1 MNTTDLHIIARND
14 KNQENEQ
21 VLTETTLNTST
32 FPDTLTAWKE
42 LYLNHE
48 VTTAV
53 SSRQVQSRDIQALI
67 NFIIAENGN
76 DDRQHWTPRLSRAF
90 LDFLK
95 TQLDQ
100 KTGQRRYQDRTIN
113 RLLTLNKTFAKWIQ
127 SLRAFPL
134 GDPMQKL
141 KLIPVSSGLEVERA
155 LTKTERRRLLDAADL
170 LTQSQ
175 GISKDRNRYK
185 DIEDRPKRKRFR
197 PYRNRA
203 IIYTLIETG
212 MRRAAIKNLNFES
225 IDFVH
230 KQLKVEEKGG
240 FTHAYQ
246 ISTQGLQAIGDY
258 LEYERGQD
266 EEYFTSNALFLA
278 SGKTPKG
285 DGRLSVR
292 LINLIW
298 NEVATLAGVEGKTP
312 HSARHSMGKH
322 IIEKTGNIAAVQKQL
337 GHKNAVY
344 SMQYARITKEELKI
358 VLDDRE

>member
-1 MNTTDLHIIARND
+1 MNTTDLQIIARND
-14 KNQENEQ
+14 TNHENEQ
-21 VLTETTLNTST
+21 ILTEIALNSA
-32 FPDTLTAWKE
+32 FPDSLTAWKS
-42 LYLNHE
+42 LYFNS
-48 VTTAV
+48 VTTAA

-67 NFIIAENGN
+67 NFVIAENGN
-76 DDRQHWTPRLSRAF
+76 DDRQNWTPRLSRVF

-113 RLLTLNKTFAKWIQ
+113 RILTHNKTFAKFIQ
-127 SLRAFPL
+127 GLRAFPL

-141 KLIPVSSGLEVERA
+141 KLIPVSAGLEVERA
-155 LTKTERRRLLDAADL
+155 LTKTERRRMLDAADL
-170 LTQSQ
+170 LTQNQ
-175 GISKDRNRYK
+175 GISKDRNRYR

-203 IIYTLIETG
+203 IVYCLIETG

-230 KQLKVEEKGG
+230 KQLKVQEKGG
-240 FTHAYQ
+240 FTHSYQ
-246 ISTQGLQAIGDY
+246 ISSQGLAAIADY
-258 LEYERGQD
+258 LEHERGQD
-266 EEYFTSNALFLA
+266 EEYFTTNALFLA
-278 SGKTPKG
+278 SSTTPKG

-292 LINLIW
+292 SINLIW
-298 NEVATLAGVEGKTP
+298 NEVASLAGVEGKTP

-337 GHKNAVY
+337 GHRNPTY
-344 SMQYARITKEELKI
+344 SMQYARITKDELKA

>member
-1 MNTTDLHIIARND
+1 MNTTNLHIIARND
-14 KNQENEQ
+14 EKNDNEQ
-21 VLTETTLNTST
+21 ISTEIALNVA
-32 FPDTLTAWKE
+32 FPDTLTAWKS
-42 LYLNHE
+42 LYFNS
-48 VTTAV
+48 VTTAA

-67 NFIIAENGN
+67 NFVIAENGN
-76 DDRQHWTPRLSRAF
+76 DARQHWTPRLSRAF
-90 LDFLK
+90 LDSLK
-95 TQLDQ
+95 SQVDEAG
-100 KTGQRRYQDRTIN
+100 KRRYVDRTIN
-113 RLLTLNKTFAKWIQ
+113 RILTHNKTFAKFIQ
-127 SLRAFPL
+127 GLRAFPL

-141 KLIPVSSGLEVERA
+141 KLIPVSAGLEVERA
-155 LTKTERRRLLDAADL
+155 LTKIERRRLLDAADL
-170 LTQSQ
+170 LARNQ
-175 GISKDRNRYK
+175 GISKDRNRYSH
-185 DIEDRPKRKRFR
+185 IEDRPKRKRFR

-246 ISTQGLQAIGDY
+246 ISTQGLEAISDY

-266 EEYFTSNALFLA
+266 EEYFTTNALFLA
-278 SGKTPKG
+278 SGTTPRG

-298 NEVATLAGVEGKTP
+298 NEVATLADVEGKTP

-344 SMQYARITKEELKI
+344 SMQYARITKDELKA